1 MWRYYELLSEIDHKE
16 LDKLKKASNEN
27 KLNPRDL
34 KMDLGVEIVSKF
46 YSHEEAKKAKEEF
59 KSIFQQNKI
68 PENIETIDVDPMP
81 LPNLLKHVGLAPST
95 SEARRLIGQ
104 KALKIDDHVVDS
116 IDYELKKGSY
126 ILKLGK
132 KKFAQVNVKK

>member
-1 MWRYYELLSEIDHKE
+1 MNEDGATKSLAKFAAEL
-16 LDKLKKASNEN
+16 
-27 KLNPRDL
+27 
-34 KMDLGVEIVSKF
+34 
-46 YSHEEAKKAKEEF
+46 EF
-59 KSIFQQNKI
+59 NKI

-104 KALKIDDHVVDS
+104 KALKIDDNVVDS

>member
-1 MWRYYELLSEIDHKE
+1 
-16 LDKLKKASNEN
+16 
-27 KLNPRDL
+27 
-34 KMDLGVEIVSKF
+34 
-46 YSHEEAKKAKEEF
+46 
-59 KSIFQQNKI
+59 
-68 PENIETIDVDPMP
+68 MP

-132 KKFAQVNVKK
+132 KKLKKRLEEYSRSWMTES